1 MGSYCELHIKNFD
14 VYSIKSRINY
24 KHLCLFS
31 PTEVIDLIF
40 EMDGE
45 SSRRIVARTTV
56 FKAKR
61 QLQILE
67 YSFDKAKVYFDQG
80 VKY

>member
-14 VYSIKSRINY
+14 VYSIKNHINY

-31 PTEVIDLIF
+31 PTEVVDSIF

-61 QLQILE
+61 RLQILG
-67 YSFDKAKVYFDQG
+67 YSFYNAKVYFDKG